1 VELLLERCGVT
12 DVEQVVLDLPLCSSV
27 LEVRKKDQVFARIGS
42 VRSEVLKAFNVSQ
55 PVFFAELNDAT
66 WFEEIAKRKI
76 KYSEVPKFPSVR
88 RDLSLLLDASVT
100 FEQLEKLARQSE
112 RKLLR
117 TVDLFDVYEGDK
129 LPGGKKSYALS
140 FILQDADKTLTD
152 EQVDKA
158 MGRIRQAFEK
168 EVGAELRS

>member
-1 VELLLERCGVT
+1 M
-12 DVEQVVLDLPLCSSV
+12 
-27 LEVRKKDQVFARIGS
+27 
-42 VRSEVLKAFNVSQ
+42 
-55 PVFFAELNDAT
+55 NDAT
-66 WFEEIAKRKI
+66 WFEAIAKRKI

-100 FEQLEKLARQSE
+100 FDQLENLLAKVSVNCFEPWTCSMFTRATNY
-112 RKLLR
+112 R
-117 TVDLFDVYEGDK
+117 
-129 LPGGKKSYALS
+129 GKKSYALS